1 MTFCYTFTPIF
12 IIYIDYIMRKVVLTL
27 VTLAFVSFAYA
38 QDVTFDSFK
47 RIESDKVLNLS
58 ADQIA
63 KIKKLNREVGPKF
76 KAIGQSIFL
85 GTKKGRRKEHWLLN
99 TKLPLK
105 LSCQRSRFS
114 YGKSITEVWIIG
126 KVCVV
131 S

>member
-1 MTFCYTFTPIF
+1 MIFCYTFTPIF

-76 KAIGQSIFL
+76 KAIGQS
-85 GTKKGRRKEHWLLN
+85 N
-99 TKLPLK
+99 LPGYEK
-105 LSCQRSRFS
+105 VFCQRSRFS